1 VKYYLS
7 IDSGTTS
14 IRSILFNEDFSIVS
28 IAQEEIPLIYSND
41 GWVEQDAN
49 LIIELQ
55 RRTIEDVIKNSTIGI
70 PDIIACGITNQR
82 ETTILWNRKTG
93 KPIYNAI
100 VWQDRRTAKYSNIL
114 KKDCFEFIRKKTGLI
129 PDPYFSA
136 TKIKWIYEN
145 VIVKNN
151 IPIND
156 IIFGTIDTWLI
167 YNLLEGNPHY
177 TDYSNASRTMIFNI
191 KDLRWDNELLS
202 IFNIPESILPDVMD
216 SNANFGNLIIMGEKI
231 PVKAVLG
238 DQQSA
243 LYGHSAFNPGDTK
256 ITYGTGAFILINI
269 GERLLFSN
277 NNLLSTIAWCKDG
290 VITYAMEGSVFI
302 AGAVIQWLRD
312 NLNFFNSSKDSEL
325 AAIKANEKSDVYFV
339 PAFVGLGAPYWRPD
353 VRGAIVGLTRDTG
366 IPEITRAALE
376 GVAFLVND
384 LIESVCNDLNIIEEK
399 LFVDGGMSNNDC
411 FLQLQSDIS
420 NMLVERPVNTEMTSL
435 GVALLAAGV
444 GDYKAEVD
452 RIFKPEINLEI
463 RDNKIKRWKD
473 LIRQL
478 IKEG

>member
-1 VKYYLS
+1 MKYYLS

-14 IRSILFNEDFSIVS
+14 IRSVLFDEGFNIVS
-28 IAQEEIPLIYSND
+28 IAQKEIPLIYPHN

-55 RRTIEDVIKNSTIGI
+55 RRTIEDVIKNSAIRI
-70 PDIIACGITNQR
+70 PDITACGITNQR

-114 KKDCFEFIRKKTGLI
+114 KEDYFEFIRKKTGLV

-136 TKIKWIYEN
+136 TKIKWIYDN
-145 VIVKNN
+145 IIVKNN

-156 IIFGTIDTWLI
+156 IIFGTVDTWLM
-167 YNLLEGNPHY
+167 YNLLENSPHF

-191 KDLRWDNELLS
+191 NDLCWDNELLS
-202 IFNIPESILPDVMD
+202 MFNIPESILPEVID

-231 PVKAVLG
+231 PVRAVLG

-269 GERLLFSN
+269 GEELLFSN

-290 VITYAMEGSVFI
+290 FITYAMEGSIFI

-312 NLNFFNSSKDSEL
+312 NLKFFNNSKDSEL
-325 AAIKANEKSDVYFV
+325 IAREASGKSDVYFV
-339 PAFVGLGAPYWRPD
+339 PAFVGLGAPYWKPD
-353 VRGAIVGLTRDTG
+353 VRGTIVGLTRDTG

-384 LIESVCNDLNIIEEK
+384 LIESVSNDLNIEEEK
-399 LFVDGGMSNNDC
+399 LFVDGGMSNNNY

-420 NMLVERPVNTEMTSL
+420 NRIIERPVNTEMTSL
-435 GVALLAAGV
+435 GIALLASGI
-444 GDYKAEVD
+444 GNYKVKVD
-452 RIFKPEINLEI
+452 KIFKPEINLET
-463 RDNKIKRWKD
+463 RDGKIKRWKD

-478 IKEG
+478 TKEG

>member
-1 VKYYLS
+1 
-7 IDSGTTS
+7 
-14 IRSILFNEDFSIVS
+14 
-28 IAQEEIPLIYSND
+28 
-41 GWVEQDAN
+41 
-49 LIIELQ
+49 
-55 RRTIEDVIKNSTIGI
+55 
-70 PDIIACGITNQR
+70 
-82 ETTILWNRKTG
+82 
-93 KPIYNAI
+93 
-100 VWQDRRTAKYSNIL
+100 
-114 KKDCFEFIRKKTGLI
+114 
-129 PDPYFSA
+129 
-136 TKIKWIYEN
+136 
-145 VIVKNN
+145 
-151 IPIND
+151 
-156 IIFGTIDTWLI
+156 
-167 YNLLEGNPHY
+167 
-177 TDYSNASRTMIFNI
+177 MIFNI
-191 KDLRWDNELLS
+191 KDLCWDNELLS
-202 IFNIPESILPDVMD
+202 MFDIPESILPDVMD

-269 GERLLFSN
+269 GEELLFSN

-325 AAIKANEKSDVYFV
+325 VAIKANEKSDVYFV

-399 LFVDGGMSNNDC
+399 LFVDGGMSNNNC

>member
-1 VKYYLS
+1 
-7 IDSGTTS
+7 
-14 IRSILFNEDFSIVS
+14 
-28 IAQEEIPLIYSND
+28 
-41 GWVEQDAN
+41 
-49 LIIELQ
+49 
-55 RRTIEDVIKNSTIGI
+55 
-70 PDIIACGITNQR
+70 
-82 ETTILWNRKTG
+82 
-93 KPIYNAI
+93 
-100 VWQDRRTAKYSNIL
+100 
-114 KKDCFEFIRKKTGLI
+114 
-129 PDPYFSA
+129 
-136 TKIKWIYEN
+136 
-145 VIVKNN
+145 
-151 IPIND
+151 
-156 IIFGTIDTWLI
+156 
-167 YNLLEGNPHY
+167 
-177 TDYSNASRTMIFNI
+177 
-191 KDLRWDNELLS
+191 
-202 IFNIPESILPDVMD
+202 
-216 SNANFGNLIIMGEKI
+216 MGEKI